1 MKQQQAALSL
11 WNKPAPGYALFTQTA
26 FFRVVVFPPFSDQAE
41 YSYFIYPVQLYGTP
55 TKLCALEREKSK
67 PSINDMGV
75 VNDTAWMQVQI
86 ELQKCEWE
94 LHYCPCFSEQK
105 DLREGI

>member
-11 WNKPAPGYALFTQTA
+11 WNKQHLAMLSPHKQPFFVLLFFHCSQMKPNTLIL
-26 FFRVVVFPPFSDQAE
+26 
-41 YSYFIYPVQLYGTP
+41 FIWFNCVAHQQNSVHYNV
-55 TKLCALEREKSK
+55 KKSK

-75 VNDTAWMQVQI
+75 VNDTVWMQKQI
-86 ELQKCEWE
+86 ELQKCERE

-105 DLREGI
+105 DLRGGI